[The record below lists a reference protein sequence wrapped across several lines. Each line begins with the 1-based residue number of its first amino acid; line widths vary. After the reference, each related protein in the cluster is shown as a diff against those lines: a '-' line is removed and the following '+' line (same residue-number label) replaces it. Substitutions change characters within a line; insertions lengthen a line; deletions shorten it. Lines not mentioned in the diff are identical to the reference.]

1 MVEAAHTLHIF
12 PEFVQAN
19 NTGLLQNNLASDTIS
34 RHNSAAKHTTLKQ
47 AKHRQQEHDKNLLI
61 EGSQYIQPKNNV
73 KLVTSVN
80 AKNNVLQLPIRKK
93 KELNT
98 DWITVLF
105 ILALVLF
112 ATVRISSTRYIRF
125 LFQSVIN
132 YSTSFRLF
140 REKKYPIPHGA
151 TQLDIIFYFIF
162 SLFIYQVEGVLNLEF
177 SSRNFLLFLITFGA
191 VLGYFFLKKVLY
203 YAVGL
208 VFESVL
214 ETNEYLFN
222 IDIFNRTLGI
232 VLFPI
237 VALINYY
244 PAENPLIMVY
254 AGLLA
259 TVVFYILLLQRGAN
273 ILLKK
278 QFSIFYLFLYL
289 CTLEILPL
297 LLIYKV
303 VVI

>member
-1 MVEAAHTLHIF
+1 MVEATHTLHIF
-12 PEFVQAN
+12 SEFVPAS
-19 NTGLLQNNLASDTIS
+19 NTGLLQNNVASDTIS
-34 RHNSAAKHTTLKQ
+34 RHNSAAKQ
-47 AKHRQQEHDKNLLI
+47 ANHRQRQSNKNLLI
-61 EGSQYIQPKNNV
+61 GGSQYIQPKNNV
-73 KLVTSVN
+73 KLVTSVK
-80 AKNNVLQLPIRKK
+80 AKNNVLQLPVREK

-105 ILALVLF
+105 IVALVLF

-132 YSTSFRLF
+132 YTTSFRLF

-162 SLFIYQVEGVLNLEF
+162 SLFIYQVEEIFNLEF
-177 SSRNFLLFLITFGA
+177 ASQNILLFLITFGS
-191 VLGYFFLKKVLY
+191 VLSYFFLKKVLY

-208 VFESVL
+208 MFESVS

-222 IDIFNRTLGI
+222 IDIFNRSLGI

-244 PAENPLIMVY
+244 PADNPLIMVY

>member
-12 PEFVQAN
+12 SEFVQAS
-19 NTGLLQNNLASDTIS
+19 NTGMLQNNLASDTIS
-34 RHNSAAKHTTLKQ
+34 RHNSATKQ
-47 AKHRQQEHDKNLLI
+47 AKHRQRKNDKNLLI
-61 EGSQYIQPKNNV
+61 GGSQYIQPKNNV
-73 KLVTSVN
+73 KLVTSVK
-80 AKNNVLQLPIRKK
+80 AKNNVLQLPVREK

-105 ILALVLF
+105 ILALILF
-112 ATVRISSTRYIRF
+112 ATVRVSSTSYIRF

-132 YSTSFRLF
+132 YTTSFRLF

-162 SLFIYQVEGVLNLEF
+162 SLFIYQVENVLNLEF
-177 SSRNFLLFLITFGA
+177 TSQNILLFLITFGS
-191 VLGYFFLKKVLY
+191 VLSYFFLKKVLY

-208 VFESVL
+208 VFESVS

-222 IDIFNRTLGI
+222 VDIFNRTLGI

-244 PAENPLIMVY
+244 PADNPLIMVY

-259 TVVFYILLLQRGAN
+259 TFVFYILLLQRGAN